1 MIDFDE
7 VAFRLA
13 KAEADN
19 KVLQHELIRT
29 KKQLEIAV
37 DMLTRIVVSPE
48 TMMEPEKVVP
58 QLADLALEQI
68 TALEQKD

>member
-29 KKQLEIAV
+29 KKQLE
-37 DMLTRIVVSPE
+37 TYHNF
-48 TMMEPEKVVP
+48 
-58 QLADLALEQI
+58 I
-68 TALEQKD
+68 TKLYLNGDITDERLQRLQQELEQKDKR